1 MRTHSGQ
8 GATMVVPVTP
18 SGRLLLIRV
27 HRYPVQQFMWE
38 FPAGLVDPGED
49 PETASLRELK
59 EETGVVA
66 ISSTYLGAQTPI
78 SGLVGD
84 RFHSILAE
92 IPEVELDDLVL
103 QSEEGIVEAKLVS
116 RSEIATMIVNQ
127 EIEDGVTLYSLA
139 RYWAYL
145 EAEGK

>member
-1 MRTHSGQ
+1 
-8 GATMVVPVTP
+8 MVIPVTP

-27 HRYPVQQFMWE
+27 HRYPAQKFMWE
-38 FPAGLVDPGED
+38 LPAGLVDPGEN
-49 PETASLRELK
+49 PEAASLRELK
-59 EETGVVA
+59 EETGVDA
-66 ISSTYLGAQTPI
+66 ISATYLGAQTPI

-84 RFHSILAE
+84 KFHSILAE

-116 RSEIATMIVNQ
+116 RTEIASMIVNQ

-145 EAEGK
+145 EAEGN

>member
-1 MRTHSGQ
+1 
-8 GATMVVPVTP
+8 
-18 SGRLLLIRV
+18 
-27 HRYPVQQFMWE
+27 
-38 FPAGLVDPGED
+38 
-49 PETASLRELK
+49 
-59 EETGVVA
+59 
-66 ISSTYLGAQTPI
+66 
-78 SGLVGD
+78 
-84 RFHSILAE
+84 
-92 IPEVELDDLVL
+92 VL